1 VIYGPPLNGGA
12 PLPGTTKADYE
23 RADQYLHALA
33 DKSGGRLYQAN
44 DTTQLSDAFT
54 RIAQE
59 LRWQYS
65 IGYYPKAATE
75 ENSERRQIRVR
86 VHQPNLAVKARD
98 SYMRSS
104 PTTPPK

>member
-1 VIYGPPLNGGA
+1 M
-12 PLPGTTKADYE
+12 PGTTQADYD

-33 DKSGGRLYQAN
+33 DKSGGRLYEAG
-44 DTTQLSDAFT
+44 TTTAQLSEAFS

-75 ENSERRQIRVR
+75 EGGERRQIRVR
-86 VHQPNLAVKARD
+86 VHQPGFAVKARD
-98 SYMRSS
+98 SYIKSS
-104 PTTPPK
+104 PTTSPK